1 MDFFVCFVFGI
12 IKKKII
18 FKIHTQEKRVATYTS
33 TNLKVV
39 FDNGTW
45 NYLHTAFVF
54 IYRDIIFFL
63 FSFFVFFWKK
73 TKKWQSQPDNQ
84 AVVKQFKEKTTQEVW
99 KGKRKS
105 VRKGPDVAL
114 GLQRQELGW
123 VLAPRDPGRTLPFL
137 TPTTCPIKHHWCDQ
151 PFLKPSE
158 AKLFFFNLFFFLLIL
173 HIFNSPHSPFPQLYQ
188 PHFFSAINKKYK

>member
-1 MDFFVCFVFGI
+1 MDFFCCFVFGI
-12 IKKKII
+12 IKKKKII

-54 IYRDIIFFL
+54 IYRDIIFF
-63 FSFFVFFWKK
+63 SFFWKK

-84 AVVKQFKEKTTQEVW
+84 AVVKQLKKTKKQP
-99 KGKRKS
+99 KRFGRARGNLSGK
-105 VRKGPDVAL
+105 
-114 GLQRQELGW
+114 
-123 VLAPRDPGRTLPFL
+123 VLMWHWGCRGRNWGGCWHPGTPGGDHPFWPPPPVQL
-137 TPTTCPIKHHWCDQ
+137 NTCDQ

-158 AKLFFFNLFFFLLIL
+158 AKLFFLTFFFSFLFYVFSIPPVVHSLNCI
-173 HIFNSPHSPFPQLYQ
+173 SPI
-188 PHFFSAINKKYK
+188 FFSHK

>member
-1 MDFFVCFVFGI
+1 MDFFFCCFVFGI

-63 FSFFVFFWKK
+63 FSIFFFKK
-73 TKKWQSQPDNQ
+73 TKKWQSQPNNQ
-84 AVVKQFKEKTTQEVW
+84 AVVKKLKKKQNPRGLEGQEEIC
-99 KGKRKS
+99 
-105 VRKGPDVAL
+105 
-114 GLQRQELGW
+114 QE
-123 VLAPRDPGRTLPFL
+123 R
-137 TPTTCPIKHHWCDQ
+137 
-151 PFLKPSE
+151 S
-158 AKLFFFNLFFFLLIL
+158 
-173 HIFNSPHSPFPQLYQ
+173 
-188 PHFFSAINKKYK
+188 